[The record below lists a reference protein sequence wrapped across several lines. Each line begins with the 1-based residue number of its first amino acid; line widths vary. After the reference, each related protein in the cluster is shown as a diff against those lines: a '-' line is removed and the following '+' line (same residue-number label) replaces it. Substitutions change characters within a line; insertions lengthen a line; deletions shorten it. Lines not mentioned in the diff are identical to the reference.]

1 GQISTASP
9 RTSGTAYT
17 AMLLQVD
24 RLGEDAGR
32 DFLGAL
38 YGQVLQF
45 TRSGTAP
52 VQVVVRGEA
61 AVALSF
67 SPYCE
72 AARGAGHDVE
82 VVIPRDG
89 TAFEVGAVAVLADAP
104 HPESAREY
112 VDYALSADGQQAAAG
127 IGIPQIPTRRDL
139 PGNLGEV

>member
-1 GQISTASP
+1 
-9 RTSGTAYT
+9 
-17 AMLLQVD
+17 
-24 RLGEDAGR
+24 
-32 DFLGAL
+32 
-38 YGQVLQF
+38 
-45 TRSGTAP
+45 TAP

-139 PGNLGEV
+139 PGNLGEVLADDRFPVISSSLADRADRRDALLHWFVEDA